1 MDFGEEHL
9 TDDNRDEKQRWTLEW
24 PSYFV
29 YRGAKRQTARN
40 SFEDHENRIRKLET
54 FSTKVAGGL
63 AVVAVGASWLFSKIT
78 TGGGG

>member
-9 TDDNRDEKQRWTLEW
+9 TAIIETRNNVEHLNDRLT
-24 PSYFV
+24 SYIE
-29 YRGAKRQTARN
+29 AQNANCTKC
-40 SFEDHENRIRKLET
+40 FEDHELRIRKLET

-63 AVVAVGASWLFSKIT
+63 AVVALGASWLFSKIT